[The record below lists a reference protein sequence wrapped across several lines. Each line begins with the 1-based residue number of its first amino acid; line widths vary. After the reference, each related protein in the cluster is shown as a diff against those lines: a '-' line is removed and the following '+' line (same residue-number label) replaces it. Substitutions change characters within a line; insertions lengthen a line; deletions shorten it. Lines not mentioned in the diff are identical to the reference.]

1 MHEASKQQFELMP
14 APLGERVDA
23 CCCVL
28 LYAFVTFLHSS
39 RCLHLASEEEWRSI
53 GETPPV
59 HALRVMVVLPGSFPT
74 CYSRAQGLCVHDQS
88 ARERSCWR
96 AISLH
101 HRRTVL
107 ESLAHRIVALHL
119 RQPYP
124 TRLACQTR
132 GDPLVAVR
140 AHSWSTRS
148 LLHPTLRCCK
158 HPPKQPTRW
167 WMSLGPSAHS
177 ITWCARCC
185 CPDATRHAGVARLRR
200 RSPLTLTPPY

>member
-74 CYSRAQGLCVHDQS
+74 CCNTVVGPRTVRARTTNLRVNAPAG
-88 ARERSCWR
+88 

-101 HRRTVL
+101 HRRPVL
-107 ESLAHRIVALHL
+107 VRELDSSHRSFALGSTL
-119 RQPYP
+119 P
-124 TRLACQTR
+124 C
-132 GDPLVAVR
+132 PLGVCPLLDIR
-140 AHSWSTRS
+140 AHCWSTS
-148 LLHPTLRCCK
+148 SHLLCCE

-177 ITWCARCC
+177 ITWCAHKWRCC
-185 CPDATRHAGVARLRR
+185 CPDATRHAGVAHHCR
-200 RSPLTLTPPY
+200 RSPLTPPY